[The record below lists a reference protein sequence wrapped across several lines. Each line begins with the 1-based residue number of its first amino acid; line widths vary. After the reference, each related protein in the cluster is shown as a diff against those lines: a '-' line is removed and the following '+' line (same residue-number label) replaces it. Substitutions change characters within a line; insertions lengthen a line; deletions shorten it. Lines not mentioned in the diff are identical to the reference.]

1 MANQS
6 AVKLVIRVRYCRPNF
21 RGVAA
26 WEGWGPSEEEPA
38 MLDFE
43 PDNQQNA
50 LIRVIGV
57 GGGGGNAVNNMIR
70 SGLVGVEF
78 IAANTDAQALRNN
91 LAPIKLQIGAEQ
103 TKGLG
108 AGADPEIG
116 RIAANED
123 YDTIRDAL
131 EGSDMVFITA
141 GLGGGTGTGAAPVL
155 ARIAKQE
162 VGALTVAVVTKPFLF
177 EGKKRM
183 RQAEE
188 GIEALRQEVDTII
201 IIPNQKLL
209 SLKKDISFLDAFRK
223 ADDVLLQGVRG
234 ISDLVTVNGLI
245 NLDFADVKTIMQEKG
260 VALMGTGSAVG
271 EGRVEEATRMAI
283 SSPLLEEVSMAGAR
297 GVLINITGSS
307 NLGLAEINDAVSIIQ
322 NEAHEDANIIFGAV
336 IDEEMGDAVN
346 VTVIA
351 TGFGREEN
359 RGAGIKESTPH
370 AVRPAPPPREP
381 PAAEKPRATTVVPGQ
396 TRNLNIPAFIRRS
409 QRERNSRHLGVID
422 GFASDREEDLDIPT
436 FLRKHAE

>member
-1 MANQS
+1 
-6 AVKLVIRVRYCRPNF
+6 
-21 RGVAA
+21 
-26 WEGWGPSEEEPA
+26 

-43 PDNQQNA
+43 VQSNRNA

-57 GGGGGNAVNNMIR
+57 GGGGGNAINNMIT
-70 SGLVGVEF
+70 SGLSGVEF
-78 IAANTDAQALRNN
+78 VAANTDAQALQNN
-91 LAPIKLQIGAEQ
+91 LAPLKLQVGGEQ

-123 YDTIRDAL
+123 YDNIRDAL

-141 GLGGGTGTGAAPVL
+141 GLGGGTGTGGAPVI
-155 ARIAKQE
+155 ARIARQE

-188 GIEALRQEVDTII
+188 GIEMLRREVDTLI

-260 VALMGTGSAVG
+260 VALMGTGSAIG

-283 SSPLLEEVSMAGAR
+283 NSPLLEDVSMSGAR

-307 NLGLAEINDAVSIIQ
+307 NLGLAEINDAVSVIQ

-351 TGFGREEN
+351 TGFGRQDSGVGTN
-359 RGAGIKESTPH
+359 TESLPSP
-370 AVRPAPPPREP
+370 RPVQKTMDDPRMDKADARTVI
-381 PAAEKPRATTVVPGQ
+381 PARPRNAAA
-396 TRNLNIPAFIRRS
+396 PAFIRRT
-409 QRERNSRHLGVID
+409 QRERNSRHLGLAEDYAVD
-422 GFASDREEDLDIPT
+422 TEEDLDIPT
-436 FLRKHAE
+436 FLRKQAD

>member
-1 MANQS
+1 
-6 AVKLVIRVRYCRPNF
+6 
-21 RGVAA
+21 
-26 WEGWGPSEEEPA
+26 
-38 MLDFE
+38 MLDF
-43 PDNQQNA
+43 DVQSNRNA

-57 GGGGGNAVNNMIR
+57 GGGGGNAVNNMINA
-70 SGLVGVEF
+70 GLTGVEF
-78 IAANTDAQALRNN
+78 VAANTDAQALDGN
-91 LAPIKLQIGAEQ
+91 LAATKLQIGEQQ

-131 EGSDMVFITA
+131 EGSDMIFITA

-155 ARIAKQE
+155 ARIARQE
-162 VGALTVAVVTKPFLF
+162 IGALTVAVVTKPFLF

-188 GIEALRQEVDTII
+188 GIEMLRREVDTLI
-201 IIPNQKLL
+201 IIPNQRLL

-260 VALMGTGSAVG
+260 VALMGTGSALG

-283 SSPLLEEVSMAGAR
+283 NSPLLEDVSMAGAR

-351 TGFGREEN
+351 TGFGRQESGTVVDRSESKSLS
-359 RGAGIKESTPH
+359 RPVAIPVDAAGSE
-370 AVRPAPPPREP
+370 R
-381 PAAEKPRATTVVPGQ
+381 PRATTVVPTQ
-396 TRNLNIPAFIRRS
+396 PRNMNTPAFIRRT
-409 QRERNSRHLGVID
+409 QREKNSRILGLAD
-422 GFASDREEDLDIPT
+422 DYAMDSEEDLDIPT
-436 FLRKHAE
+436 FLRKQADQ